1 MPGASELIKPKTTG
15 GSTPEAVINALR
27 NRCSWPHLRAAL
39 KKANLPAG
47 TGWAEVGGAAE
58 DKQGNGPKLRKF
70 LSDYHWEH
78 VIAGERYV
86 HLYDLPS
93 DSKAKLVATLTA
105 ATVLPS
111 AFSSTYPLPL
121 ASKDL
126 LSAPSD
132 PTLVEVRDLT
142 GGDYALVYCSVRSYD
157 EREKYEFSQLP
168 SHVQQTYKEIDELI
182 TVKKIHFQAYD
193 VAVIRPG
200 LDRIEICIDQPS
212 RSSHSYLGTLVLSVF
227 GTMCN
232 NLPMLQEAYEGEP
245 YNVFPA
251 IAGIYFTKNEGT
263 VRSLSFRTLTGSRKH
278 EKMIKSD
285 DDLRSEAFHHA
296 GAQAVKN
303 KLKPYELTVDWD
315 STIPVGNV
323 EVAMNAL
330 IREISSPSPRLEGFY
345 VTADANP
352 LIAVGI
358 NKVVKYL

>member
-1 MPGASELIKPKTTG
+1 MAGTNALLKPSTTG
-15 GSTPEAVINALR
+15 GKPEDVINALR
-27 NRCSWPHLRAAL
+27 NRCGWPHLREAL

-58 DKQGNGPKLRKF
+58 DKQGNGPKLRQF
-70 LSDYHWEH
+70 LWDYHWEH

-86 HLYDLPS
+86 QLYDLPTT
-93 DSKAKLVATLTA
+93 SKAKLIGTLKA
-105 ATVLPS
+105 AVVPSS

-121 ASKDL
+121 ASKQL

-132 PTLVEVRDLT
+132 PTLVDVRALT
-142 GGDYALVYCSVRSYD
+142 GNDYALVYCSVRSYD
-157 EREKYEFSQLP
+157 IREKYEFSQLP

-182 TVKKIHFQAYD
+182 TVKKIYFQAYD
-193 VAVIRPG
+193 VAVVRPG
-200 LDRIEICIDQPS
+200 LERIEICIDQPS
-212 RSSHSYLGTLVLSVF
+212 KGAHAYLGTSVLGVF
-227 GTMCN
+227 GALCN
-232 NLPMLQEAYEGEP
+232 NIPALQEAYQSEP
-245 YNVFPA
+245 YNIFPA
-251 IAGIYFTKNEGT
+251 IGGIYFAQGEGT

-296 GAQAVKN
+296 GARAVRN

-315 STIPVGNV
+315 SKIPPGTV

-330 IREISSPSPRLEGFY
+330 IRELSTASPRLDGFY
-345 VTADANP
+345 VTAETNP
-352 LIAVGI
+352 LVAVGV